1 VTVGTV
7 VAGALTPIWRASAL
21 LAGIA
26 LILTAH
32 FPLPAAA
39 HEGIDRVT
47 GFVREPVSVATWPG
61 GRKVAVSFAFFV
73 EEFGFGQGPV
83 YRPDMVT
90 RNPDLV
96 NEAFRQYAID
106 WGITRVGRLFKELH
120 VPLTVVL
127 NAEFPA
133 AHPSVW
139 KEFRA
144 VQPDAPVIAHG
155 MNNSNRI
162 LPLGR
167 GIAEQKAY
175 IRRTLDLIA
184 GATGVRPKGWSSPS
198 VYSNG
203 DTMQA
208 VAAEGITH
216 TLDQMDSDIVER
228 LKTPDGALVQLPYPV
243 VTVDMGQ
250 QLARMKSPVEIEAL
264 WTDYVSELA
273 REARA
278 DPARDATVV
287 VIGIHP
293 FVVGTP
299 DGAAA
304 LRRVLTRLKAYDTVW
319 LTDTDAI
326 LTAAGEKTSAHK

>member
-1 VTVGTV
+1 VSGKN
-7 VAGALTPIWRASAL
+7 RASGIIAAL
-21 LAGIA
+21 VLLLFAVPLAS
-26 LILTAH
+26 
-32 FPLPAAA
+32 AASA
-39 HEGIDRVT
+39 QEGADSVT
-47 GFVREPVSVATWPG
+47 GFRRDPIHVAAWPG
-61 GRKVAVSFAFFV
+61 GKKVAVSFALFV

-83 YRPDMVT
+83 LRPDLAN

-106 WGITRVGRLFKELH
+106 WGITRVGRVFKELN
-120 VPLTVVL
+120 VPLTIVL

-133 AHPSVW
+133 AHASVW

-144 VQPDAPVIAHG
+144 IEPDAPIVAHG
-155 MNNSNRI
+155 MNNTSHM

-167 GIAEQKAY
+167 GLAEQKAY
-175 IRRTLDLIA
+175 IRRTLDQIA
-184 GATGVRPKGWSSPS
+184 ETTGVRPTCWSSPS
-198 VYSNG
+198 VYSDG

-208 VAAEGITH
+208 MAAEGIVS
-216 TLDQMDSDIVER
+216 TLDQMDSDIISR
-228 LKTPDGALVQLPYPV
+228 LMTPDGSLVLLPYPT

-250 QLARMKSPVEIEAL
+250 YLARTKTPSEIEAL
-264 WTDYVSELA
+264 WVDYVSELA
-273 REARA
+273 TEARA
-278 DPARDATVV
+278 DHAREATTV

-304 LRRVLTRLKAYDTVW
+304 MRRVLARLKKDDMVW

-326 LTAAGEKTSAHK
+326 LKAAAPK

>member
-1 VTVGTV
+1 VSGKNSASDFIAALVLLLVGIHF
-7 VAGALTPIWRASAL
+7 AGAALAQEGTDSVTKFRRDPI
-21 LAGIA
+21 
-26 LILTAH
+26 H
-32 FPLPAAA
+32 VAA
-39 HEGIDRVT
+39 
-47 GFVREPVSVATWPG
+47 WPG
-61 GRKVAVSFAFFV
+61 GKKVAVSFALFV

-83 YRPDMVT
+83 LRPDLAN

-106 WGITRVGRLFKELH
+106 WGITRVGRVFKELN
-120 VPLTVVL
+120 VPLTIVL
-127 NAEFPA
+127 NSEFPA
-133 AHPSVW
+133 AHASVW

-144 VQPDAPVIAHG
+144 TEPDAPIVAHG
-155 MNNSNRI
+155 MNNTSHM

-167 GIAEQKAY
+167 GLAEQKAY
-175 IRRTLDLIA
+175 IRRTLDQIA
-184 GATGVRPKGWSSPS
+184 ETIGVRPTCWSSPS

-208 VAAEGITH
+208 MAAEGIIS
-216 TLDQMDSDIVER
+216 TLDQMDSDIISR
-228 LKTPDGALVQLPYPV
+228 LKTPNGALVLLPYPT

-250 QLARMKSPVEIEAL
+250 YLARLKTPSEIEAL
-264 WTDYVSELA
+264 WVDYVSELA
-273 REARA
+273 TEART
-278 DPARDATVV
+278 DPAREATTV

-304 LRRVLTRLKAYDTVW
+304 LRRALARLKKDELVW

-326 LTAAGEKTSAHK
+326 LKAAGPK

>member
-1 VTVGTV
+1 MKVDNAGGAVTRKVRECGV
-7 VAGALTPIWRASAL
+7 VAAVVMLLAAALPSAASAQN
-21 LAGIA
+21 
-26 LILTAH
+26 
-32 FPLPAAA
+32 
-39 HEGIDRVT
+39 GIDRVT
-47 GFVREPVSVATWPG
+47 GFPRDPIHVAAWPG
-61 GRKVAVSFAFFV
+61 GRKVAVSFALFV

-83 YRPDMVT
+83 FRPDMVT

-106 WGITRVGRLFKELH
+106 WGVPRVGRLFKELN
-120 VPLTVVL
+120 VPLTIVL
-127 NAEFPA
+127 NAEFPGSNT
-133 AHPSVW
+133 SVW
-139 KEFRA
+139 KELRA
-144 VQPDAPVIAHG
+144 IQPNAPVVAHG
-155 MNNSNRI
+155 MNNTSRQ

-167 GIAEQKAY
+167 GLAEQKVY

-184 GATGVRPKGWSSPS
+184 GATGMRPTGWSSPS

-208 VAAEGITH
+208 IAAEGITH
-216 TLDQMDSDIVER
+216 TLDQMDSDIISR
-228 LKTPDGALVQLPYPV
+228 LKTPDGSLVLLPYPV

-250 QLARMKSPVEIEAL
+250 QLARMKSPAEIEAL
-264 WTDYVSELA
+264 WLDYVLELA
-273 REARA
+273 AEARA
-278 DPARDATVV
+278 DPAREATTV

-304 LRRVLTRLKAYDTVW
+304 MRRVLTRLKTDDKVW

-326 LTAAGEKTSAHK
+326 LGAAGAK